1 MVCLF
6 WRVKTVVCPLDLN
19 FVPNLSFRLTR
30 IYLLSSSWI
39 RAWIID
45 DVCSKN
51 KNKTIWTSST
61 PLKLFHAYALVVF
74 FLDRVEREIKCC
86 CLLLGVLIVIVNR
99 INETYD
105 MRQSQIGFRG
115 VHQSRMQGCLRLSL
129 SWTGWQLQGRT
140 LSMSLGIVRISQSQK
155 LQDSGQ
161 GSRFSNIKIDYSQQY
176 SQEDHW
182 ICRQLPSKL
191 PFAICHQRHLRS
203 SWAIRAKTERNHLVL
218 PRVENQRRE
227 GSVPAVSRKRS
238 WGTASGDRQLRSID
252 SAGEEKIWGEGR

>member
-1 MVCLF
+1 MHWLF
-6 WRVKTVVCPLDLN
+6 
-19 FVPNLSFRLTR
+19 SFLTC
-30 IYLLSSSWI
+30 W
-39 RAWIID
+39 
-45 DVCSKN
+45 
-51 KNKTIWTSST
+51 
-61 PLKLFHAYALVVF
+61 LFIVG
-74 FLDRVEREIKCC
+74 I
-86 CLLLGVLIVIVNR
+86 LIVKVNR

-191 PFAICHQRHLRS
+191 SFTICHQRHLRS